1 LSESKLASQ
10 RHPAGTKSHAWR
22 LATTMNAQFF
32 AQLRLANFPRR
43 DEESA
48 PTCAELV
55 AACGAELQK
64 VEWERTT
71 AEWTAYSAAGSPYSG
86 QTPEDAL
93 ANLWLATHQQLMQ
106 ESVHINESKKS
117 ARRA

>member
-1 LSESKLASQ
+1 
-10 RHPAGTKSHAWR
+10 
-22 LATTMNAQFF
+22 MNAQFLT
-32 AQLRLANFPRR
+32 QLRLANFPQR
-43 DEESA
+43 DPESA

-55 AACGAELQK
+55 AECGHELQK

-93 ANLWLATHQQLMQ
+93 ANLWLATHRQLMR
-106 ESVHINESKKS
+106 ESTQMNEIGTS
-117 ARRA
+117 RL